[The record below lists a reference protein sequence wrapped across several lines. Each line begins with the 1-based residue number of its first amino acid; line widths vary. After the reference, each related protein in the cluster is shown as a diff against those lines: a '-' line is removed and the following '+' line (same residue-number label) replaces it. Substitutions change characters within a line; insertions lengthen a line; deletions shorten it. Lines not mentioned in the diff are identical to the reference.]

1 MPETVQQTMDRE
13 EAELG
18 DDVTRLSL
26 RALDADG
33 DVADTPGRSGAARD
47 AVIGGKGEHIGGR
60 IHTEEL
66 HVERTELRIVREQH
80 GELGARTHAERVTAA
95 PQKLSDS
102 CRADNTPLP
111 RRQRRIADDGDPQ
124 ALLTQP

>member
-1 MPETVQQTMDRE
+1 MPETVQQAMDSE

-33 DVADTPGRSGAARD
+33 DVADARCGCP
-47 AVIGGKGEHIGGR
+47 AVPLLVTGKGEHIGGR

-66 HVERTELRIVREQH
+66 HVERPELRIVCEQD
-80 GELGARTHAERVTAA
+80 GELGARPHAERVTAA
-95 PQKLSDS
+95 PQELSDPR
-102 CRADNTPLP
+102 RANITPLP
-111 RRQRRIADDGDPQ
+111 RRQRRIADNRDPQ